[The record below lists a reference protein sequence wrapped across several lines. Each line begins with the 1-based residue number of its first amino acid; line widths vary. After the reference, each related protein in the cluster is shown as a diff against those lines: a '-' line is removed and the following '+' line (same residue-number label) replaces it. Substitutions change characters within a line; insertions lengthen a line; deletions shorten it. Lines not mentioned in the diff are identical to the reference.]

1 MKSKKILIGIVVVV
15 VLFIIGLIGKN
26 NNEAKMVI
34 KNAEIAINEGNY
46 EKARELLYTVVDGNN
61 KKIDKLWNIVNSY
74 QNAQTANLE
83 AGLKY
88 LDEIDNSYKKYNKL
102 KEDVD
107 NLREELLFTK
117 KVREE
122 FKLKIDEVKGV
133 IDKGNYKEAMELS
146 EETSEWQ
153 HIEQKDKNTMY
164 DLHVQAMELYSEQV
178 KEERKEEQ
186 KKQDEEEKIKNEQ
199 EEQSKKENQE
209 NNFSKEVAQKIIDK
223 LNNDNG
229 NSRNFYEITSDLKTD
244 DNGKKY
250 FDVVAKDKDWIK
262 FDDHT
267 ILANYKLYSNE
278 ELVEIQ

>member
-122 FKLKIDEVKGV
+122 FKL
-133 IDKGNYKEAMELS
+133 S
-146 EETSEWQ
+146 TSSF
-153 HIEQKDKNTMY
+153 N
-164 DLHVQAMELYSEQV
+164 LLY
-178 KEERKEEQ
+178 
-186 KKQDEEEKIKNEQ
+186 
-199 EEQSKKENQE
+199 
-209 NNFSKEVAQKIIDK
+209 F
-223 LNNDNG
+223 L
-229 NSRNFYEITSDLKTD
+229 
-244 DNGKKY
+244 
-250 FDVVAKDKDWIK
+250 
-262 FDDHT
+262 
-267 ILANYKLYSNE
+267 
-278 ELVEIQ
+278 

>member
-107 NLREELLFTK
+107 NLREELLSTK
-117 KVREE
+117 KVREK
-122 FKLKIDEVKGV
+122 FKLKIDEVKGL

-199 EEQSKKENQE
+199 EEQSKK
-209 NNFSKEVAQKIIDK
+209 
-223 LNNDNG
+223 
-229 NSRNFYEITSDLKTD
+229 
-244 DNGKKY
+244 
-250 FDVVAKDKDWIK
+250 
-262 FDDHT
+262 
-267 ILANYKLYSNE
+267 
-278 ELVEIQ
+278 

>member
-122 FKLKIDEVKGV
+122 FKLKIDEVKGL
-133 IDKGNYKEAMELS
+133 IDK
-146 EETSEWQ
+146 
-153 HIEQKDKNTMY
+153 
-164 DLHVQAMELYSEQV
+164 V
-178 KEERKEEQ
+178 K
-186 KKQDEEEKIKNEQ
+186 
-199 EEQSKKENQE
+199 
-209 NNFSKEVAQKIIDK
+209 
-223 LNNDNG
+223 
-229 NSRNFYEITSDLKTD
+229 
-244 DNGKKY
+244 
-250 FDVVAKDKDWIK
+250 
-262 FDDHT
+262 
-267 ILANYKLYSNE
+267 
-278 ELVEIQ
+278 

>member
-34 KNAEIAINEGNY
+34 ENVEIAINEGNY

-102 KEDVD
+102 K
-107 NLREELLFTK
+107 
-117 KVREE
+117 
-122 FKLKIDEVKGV
+122 IDEVKGL

-186 KKQDEEEKIKNEQ
+186 KKQDEKEKIKNEQ